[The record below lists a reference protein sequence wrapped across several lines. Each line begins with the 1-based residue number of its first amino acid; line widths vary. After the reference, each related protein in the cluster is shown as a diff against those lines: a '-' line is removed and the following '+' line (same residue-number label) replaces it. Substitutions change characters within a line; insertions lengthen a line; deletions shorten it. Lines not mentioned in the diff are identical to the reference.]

1 MRSDRTSEPGLAD
14 AASPR
19 TGAGQV
25 IGVVGAAWVLSLGFD
40 FFLHAGLLAKLY
52 VAPSPFL
59 LQAEVA
65 FRRIPLGYLS
75 FLVLTLGL
83 YWLFHRLGI
92 RGVAS
97 GLRHGAIVGAVVWG
111 ALAIGL
117 YSISTATL
125 PLLAGW
131 WIGQAIELGLAGA
144 VLGAAAAGV
153 PLKRIWTLVALAV
166 FGCIA
171 VTAVLQNLGLAPAMK
186 LVRPSQ
192 RTPGLTGPQF
202 SGEADSRAPGGGTR
216 GSCPLGC

>member
-1 MRSDRTSEPGLAD
+1 
-14 AASPR
+14 
-19 TGAGQV
+19 V

-40 FFLHAGLLAKLY
+40 LFLHAGLLAELY
-52 VAPSPFL
+52 VEASPFL
-59 LQAEVA
+59 VEPEVA

-75 FLVLTLGL
+75 FLVLTLSL

-97 GLRHGAIVGAVVWG
+97 GLRHGAIVGSVVWG

-117 YSISTATL
+117 YSISTAAV

-153 PLKRIWTLVALAV
+153 SLKRIWIAVALAV

-171 VTAVLQNLGLAPAMK
+171 GTVVLQNLGLAPAMR
-186 LVRPSQ
+186 LVR
-192 RTPGLTGPQF
+192 
-202 SGEADSRAPGGGTR
+202 
-216 GSCPLGC
+216 

>member
-14 AASPR
+14 AASKR
-19 TGAGQV
+19 TGAVQV

-40 FFLHAGLLAKLY
+40 LFLHAGLLAKLY
-52 VAPSPFL
+52 VEASPFL
-59 LQAEVA
+59 LQPEVA

-75 FLVLTLGL
+75 FLVLTLSL
-83 YWLFHRLGI
+83 SWLFHRLGI

-97 GLRHGAIVGAVVWG
+97 GLRHGAIVGSVVWG

-117 YSISTATL
+117 YSISTAAL

-153 PLKRIWTLVALAV
+153 SLKRIWIAVAFAV

-171 VTAVLQNLGLAPAMK
+171 GTVVLQNLGLAPAMR
-186 LVRPSQ
+186 LVR
-192 RTPGLTGPQF
+192 
-202 SGEADSRAPGGGTR
+202 
-216 GSCPLGC
+216 